1 MSFQPIVPFGGI
13 AGWSFL
19 QKTRVAQQAAFEA
32 KPTIERDTAYF
43 RENIGKVRTAE
54 DLVGDYRLLKV
65 ALGAFGLDDDLPNKA
80 FIKKV
85 LEEGSLDDN
94 SFANRMVDKRYL
106 ALAEAFGFDLGT
118 PNTQLSDFP
127 ARIVESYNT
136 RQFEI
141 AVGEQDRD
149 MRLSLS
155 LGRDLGRIAGA
166 DNTAVGKWYAI
177 LGNEPLL
184 TVFRTALNLPVES
197 AGLDID
203 DQVKIMR
210 DRAATVFG
218 NAEID
223 QFANPDRL
231 EELNRMFLVRSQI
244 KALSTGLSSGAIAL
258 TLLQSI

>member
-43 RENIGKVRTAE
+43 SENIGNVKTAD
-54 DLVGDYRLLKV
+54 DLVKDYRLLKV

-80 FIKKV
+80 FIRKV
-85 LEEGSLDDN
+85 LEEGSLDSK

-106 ALAEAFGFDLGT
+106 ALTEAFGFDLGT
-118 PNTQLSDFP
+118 PNTRLSDFP
-127 ARIVESYNT
+127 AKIVESYNT

-155 LGRDLGRIAGA
+155 LDRDLGKIAGA
-166 DNTAVGKWYAI
+166 DNTANGKWYAI

-184 TVFRTALNLPVES
+184 TVFQTALNIPVEA

-210 DRAATVFG
+210 DRAVQIFG
-218 NAEID
+218 DGEID
-223 QFANPDRL
+223 QFTDPDRL
-231 EELNRMFLVRSQI
+231 EELNRLFLVRSQI
-244 KALSTGLSSGAIAL
+244 KNLAGGLSSGAIAL
-258 TLLQSI
+258 TLLQSM